1 MGSAVKATRTVTF
14 GYLKAGHCCHPG
26 VELAGPISLVD
37 IGLPAFAPERMPKI
51 QLTTVSCVRQL
62 IPARKTDSNK
72 GLFGTIL
79 TIAGSLGMSG
89 ATILSAESSLRVGGG
104 LCFLATPKSLV
115 TALPAKEV
123 IYRPLPET
131 DKLSIH
137 PDAIEALDGDLKK
150 ATAIVL
156 GPGMSTHPETVAFV
170 QEFVAETLERIS
182 QTPCLIDA
190 DALNAISKNKACVK
204 KGLHKFVLT
213 PHPKELSRLTGKD
226 VKAIQADRI
235 NAALEAAE
243 QFGSVVVLKG
253 SFSVVAAPDGRVFIN
268 PTGSPAM
275 AKAGAGDVLSGIIGG
290 LLAQSLDPFDAAVAG
305 TYIHGRAGEIAAAS
319 LGLAGVLAGDISEA
333 VPDALISIEEGELS
347 NFERYLSDPEEQIA
361 VQR

>member
-1 MGSAVKATRTVTF
+1 
-14 GYLKAGHCCHPG
+14 
-26 VELAGPISLVD
+26 
-37 IGLPAFAPERMPKI
+37 
-51 QLTTVSCVRQL
+51 
-62 IPARKTDSNK
+62 
-72 GLFGTIL
+72 
-79 TIAGSLGMSG
+79 
-89 ATILSAESSLRVGGG
+89 